1 MHEIEFTLF
10 WITIAI
16 YIGAI
21 ILQVYNFIFKK
32 SDLAKWVYRLSWV
45 GLFLHTLTFIVRWI
59 VTGHIPVIGDY
70 ENTLTGT
77 LSIVMGFRFL
87 QIKFKEIEKLNILVL
102 IITLLT
108 LGYGIMSPPEVSKMT
123 PAYQS
128 PWLVVHIV
136 FAWLAYMSFTISAVL
151 GVGYLLQDSSLQ
163 FDYIDRLSDLDVLDD
178 LGYRFIAFGFVM
190 DTVMLVSGSIWANRL
205 WGSYWSWDPVE
216 TWSLLSW
223 LIYGLYLHLRL
234 TFNWNARKSAWV
246 AIGALITVL
255 VSFWGVNVFNVGRHI
270 FNKI

>member
-1 MHEIEFTLF
+1 
-10 WITIAI
+10 
-16 YIGAI
+16 
-21 ILQVYNFIFKK
+21 LQVYDFIFKK
-32 SDLAKWVYRLSWV
+32 DNLEKWVFRLSWT
-45 GLFLHTLTFIVRWI
+45 GLLFHTLTFIGRWV
-59 VTGHIPVIGDY
+59 VTGHIPVIGNY

-77 LSIVMGFRFL
+77 WIIVLAFRFL
-87 QIKFKEIEKLNILVL
+87 QIKFSEIERLNILVL

-108 LGYGIMSPPEVSKMT
+108 LGYGIMSAPEISKMT

-151 GVGYLLQDSSLQ
+151 GIAYLLKDSNFQ
-163 FDYIDRLSDLDVLDD
+163 YDYIDRLPDLDIIDE
-178 LGYRFIAFGFVM
+178 LGYRFIAFGLVM

-223 LIYGLYLHLRL
+223 LIYALYLHLRL
-234 TFNWNARKSAWV
+234 TFNWEARKSAWLAV
-246 AIGALITVL
+246 GALIGVL